1 MRITI
6 TRYVQMLQLPTRQ
19 QMAELAS
26 QAAKR
31 HGYVGRA
38 VDYAS
43 FVGRFADKWVRTWNQ
58 SVEQLFG
65 DAADATNNPAGRR
78 VLAAVEQLW
87 SFEANVEQPKL
98 MLGQLIARLDEERPL
113 LRADDVVAACSA
125 ALEADDKLLMGA
137 DVSVLEVCLL
147 IAIMHHTEI
156 YDREPFNF
164 EMVLTRYRKWENAS
178 TQSRMETVERG
189 IALKSFEHLHV
200 STCLI
205 CSTFRTFPLSTV
217 IHCIVRCLL
226 RADARAVCAD
236 QHDGR
241 QGAA

>member
-1 MRITI
+1 
-6 TRYVQMLQLPTRQ
+6 MLRLPGRKEMTER
-19 QMAELAS
+19 
-26 QAAKR
+26 AALDAQR
-31 HGYVGRA
+31 RTYVGKV

-43 FVGRFADKWVRTWNQ
+43 FVGRFPDKWLRTWNH

-65 DAADATNNPAGRR
+65 EAADVADNPQGHR
-78 VLAAVEQLW
+78 VLAAIEQLW
-87 SFEANVEQPKL
+87 LFEANVEQPKL
-98 MLGQLIARLDEERPL
+98 MLGQLVARLDEERPL
-113 LRADDVVAACSA
+113 LRAEDVVAACSVA
-125 ALEADDKLLMGA
+125 VEADDKLLMGA

-200 STCLI
+200 SRMSLKLRGALI
-205 CSTFRTFPLSTV
+205 EFKYVLFLTDVGVF
-217 IHCIVRCLL
+217 
-226 RADARAVCAD
+226 CAY

-241 QGAA
+241 QGAARISDA